1 MTAASDMD
9 QWLAQYQSKIAGVQQ
24 AAEELRENISQAEVT
39 ISSPDG
45 SVTVTVTPSGGL
57 RDLKFSHRAS
67 EHSYTELAALVMKTV
82 SKGQRATADKV
93 IEAFE
98 PLGAGTSAM
107 ELLTSLAPEEEPE
120 EELPG
125 NAYDALAAEAPPAPQ
140 TPPQQPFAQQPPARH
155 QAPAYPAAQQPPM
168 PTRSAPPAAR
178 PRPARPAVEDDE
190 FDERPW

>member
-1 MTAASDMD
+1 LTKEGNDMTAATDME
-9 QWLAQYQSKIAGVQQ
+9 QWLAQYRSKIAGVQQ
-24 AAEELRENISQAEVT
+24 AAEELRENIAQSEVT

-45 SVTVTVTPSGGL
+45 AVTVTIAPGGGL

-82 SKGQRATADKV
+82 RKGQRGTADKV

-98 PLGAGTSAM
+98 PIGAGSSAM
-107 ELLTSLAPEEEPE
+107 DLLTSLAPEEEPE
-120 EELPG
+120 EELPT
-125 NAYDALAAEAPPAPQ
+125 NAYDDLAPEAPPAP
-140 TPPQQPFAQQPPARH
+140 PAPQPSMAQPPAGFPP
-155 QAPAYPAAQQPPM
+155 APQPPM
-168 PTRSAPPAAR
+168 PTRAAPPAAR